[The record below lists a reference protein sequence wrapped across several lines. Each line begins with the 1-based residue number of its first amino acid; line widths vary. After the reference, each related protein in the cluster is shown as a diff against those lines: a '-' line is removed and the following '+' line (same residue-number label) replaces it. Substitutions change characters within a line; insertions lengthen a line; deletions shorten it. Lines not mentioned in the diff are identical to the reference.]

1 MRMDEYLRTVTE
13 QVRCSKIHDSIAE
26 ELKDHILD
34 QAEAF
39 EEEGTDHEQALELA
53 VREMGD
59 PVETGVAL
67 DRIHRPHMSVEMLVL
82 VSLIS
87 VLSLVFYGAM
97 LFLAGD
103 NSINGMEYWFH
114 QQVKYTVTGF
124 LLMLLV
130 CRIDYS
136 ILGKWSRQIAGG
148 ILLFILLSLV
158 TGVQVYGRI
167 YGLRVGPVMIPTFGM
182 IWLYV
187 PAYAAVLYTYR
198 GRSYKGLT
206 GLLIWTLLP
215 VFLVLRLPG
224 LNQAVMLLFICL
236 LLFSIA
242 VGKGWYQVSPRKM
255 LAAVWGMMILA
266 PAMMLGTGMLAEYQ
280 VKRLQAWLGYGEPS
294 YAAQTAYEC
303 LRTSR
308 LLGASGNH
316 VWQKLPGWNSEYILV
331 SLTSAY
337 GLLAAVTAVALLLLL
352 WVKMFHISSHQK
364 NQLGM
369 MVGYGCSM
377 VLLAQS
383 GLVLAM
389 NLGLLPSAAIT
400 IPFFSAGGSNMVS
413 SYILTGMVLS
423 IYRYKDILPGNPVKR
438 MHPASAE

>member
-13 QVRCSKIHDSIAE
+13 QVRCSKMHDSIAE

-97 LFLAGD
+97 RFLAGD

-124 LLMLLV
+124 ILMLVVYRL
-130 CRIDYS
+130 DYS
-136 ILGKWSRQIAGG
+136 VLGKWGRQIAAG

-158 TGVQVYGRI
+158 MGVQVYGRI
-167 YGLRVGPVMIPTFGM
+167 YGLRVGPVMIPTSGM

-187 PAYAAVLYTYR
+187 PAYGSILYAYR
-198 GRSYKGLT
+198 GRGGKSLAGLAV
-206 GLLIWTLLP
+206 WTLLP

-224 LNQAVMLLFICL
+224 LNQAVLLLFICL

-242 VGKGWYQVSPRKM
+242 VRKGWYQVSPRKI
-255 LAAVWGMMILA
+255 LTAVWGLMILA
-266 PAMMLGTGMLAEYQ
+266 PAAILGTGMLAEYQ
-280 VKRLQAWLGYGEPS
+280 VKRLEAWLGYGEPG

-303 LRTSR
+303 LRASR
-308 LLGASGNH
+308 ILGASGNS

-331 SLTSAY
+331 SLASIY
-337 GLLAAVTAVALLLLL
+337 GLLAVAAAVALLLFLC
-352 WVKMFHISSHQK
+352 VKMFHISSRQK

-369 MVGYGCSM
+369 MVGYGCGM
-377 VLLAQS
+377 VLLAQT

-389 NLGLLPSAAIT
+389 NLGLLPSASIT

-413 SYILTGMVLS
+413 SYILTGLVLS

>member
-1 MRMDEYLRTVTE
+1 MRMDEYLKTVTE
-13 QVRCSKIHDSIAE
+13 QVRCSKIHDSITE

-67 DRIHRPHMSVEMLVL
+67 DRIHRPHLSVEMLVL

-87 VLSLVFYGAM
+87 VLSLAFYGAM
-97 LFLAGD
+97 RFLAGD

-124 LLMLLV
+124 ILMLVVYQL
-130 CRIDYS
+130 DYS
-136 ILGKWSRQIAGG
+136 ALGKWGRQIAAG
-148 ILLFILLSLV
+148 ILVFILLSLV
-158 TGVQVYGRI
+158 AGVQVYGRI
-167 YGLRVGPVMIPTFGM
+167 YGLQVGPVMIPTFGT

-187 PAYAAVLYTYR
+187 PAYGSILYAYR
-198 GRSYKGLT
+198 GRGGKGLA
-206 GLLIWTLLP
+206 GLAVWTLLP

-224 LNQAVMLLFICL
+224 VNQAILLLMALL
-236 LLFSIA
+236 LLFSIV
-242 VGKGWYQVSPRKM
+242 VGRGWYQVNKRR
-255 LAAVWGMMILA
+255 LLTVVWGIFLLV
-266 PAMMLGTGMLAEYQ
+266 PAAAIGSGMLAEYQ
-280 VKRLQAWLGYGEPS
+280 IERLKAWLGQSEQN
-294 YAAQTAYEC
+294 YAVQMAGKC

-308 LLGASGNH
+308 MIGSSGEI

-331 SLTSAY
+331 SLASIY
-337 GLLAAVTAVALLLLL
+337 GRLAVAAAVALLLLL
-352 WVKMFHISSHQK
+352 CVKMFHISSHQK

-369 MVGYGCSM
+369 IIGYGCGM
-377 VLLAQS
+377 VLLLQA
-383 GLVLAM
+383 VTVIAT
-389 NLGLLPSAAIT
+389 NLGLLPVSSMT

-413 SYILTGMVLS
+413 SYILTGLVLS

>member
-13 QVRCSKIHDSIAE
+13 QVRCSRMHDSIAE

-67 DRIHRPHMSVEMLVL
+67 DRIHRPHMSMEMLVL

-87 VLSLVFYGAM
+87 VLSLVFYGSM
-97 LFLAGD
+97 
-103 NSINGMEYWFH
+103 
-114 QQVKYTVTGF
+114 TGF

-136 ILGKWSRQIAGG
+136 VLGKWSRQIAGG

-389 NLGLLPSAAIT
+389 NLGLLPSASIT

-413 SYILTGMVLS
+413 SYILTGLVLS

-438 MHPASAE
+438 MHSASAE

>member
-124 LLMLLV
+124 LLMILV

-136 ILGKWSRQIAGG
+136 VLGKWSRQIAGG

-206 GLLIWTLLP
+206 GLMIWTLLP

-242 VGKGWYQVSPRKM
+242 VGKGWYQVSPRKNAGSCM
-255 LAAVWGMMILA
+255 GNDDTGSGDDARNGNACRISGKEI
-266 PAMMLGTGMLAEYQ
+266 TGM
-280 VKRLQAWLGYGEPS
+280 AWI
-294 YAAQTAYEC
+294 
-303 LRTSR
+303 
-308 LLGASGNH
+308 
-316 VWQKLPGWNSEYILV
+316 W
-331 SLTSAY
+331 
-337 GLLAAVTAVALLLLL
+337 
-352 WVKMFHISSHQK
+352 
-364 NQLGM
+364 
-369 MVGYGCSM
+369 
-377 VLLAQS
+377 
-383 GLVLAM
+383 
-389 NLGLLPSAAIT
+389 
-400 IPFFSAGGSNMVS
+400 
-413 SYILTGMVLS
+413 
-423 IYRYKDILPGNPVKR
+423 
-438 MHPASAE
+438 

>member
-1 MRMDEYLRTVTE
+1 
-13 QVRCSKIHDSIAE
+13 
-26 ELKDHILD
+26 
-34 QAEAF
+34 
-39 EEEGTDHEQALELA
+39 
-53 VREMGD
+53 
-59 PVETGVAL
+59 
-67 DRIHRPHMSVEMLVL
+67 MSVEMLVL

-97 LFLAGD
+97 RFLAGD

-114 QQVKYTVTGF
+114 QQVKYTVIGF

-187 PAYAAVLYTYR
+187 PVYAAVLYTYR

-236 LLFSIA
+236 LSGQSEENAGSCMGNDDTGSGDDARNGNACRIS
-242 VGKGWYQVSPRKM
+242 GKE
-255 LAAVWGMMILA
+255 I
-266 PAMMLGTGMLAEYQ
+266 
-280 VKRLQAWLGYGEPS
+280 
-294 YAAQTAYEC
+294 
-303 LRTSR
+303 
-308 LLGASGNH
+308 
-316 VWQKLPGWNSEYILV
+316 
-331 SLTSAY
+331 
-337 GLLAAVTAVALLLLL
+337 
-352 WVKMFHISSHQK
+352 
-364 NQLGM
+364 
-369 MVGYGCSM
+369 
-377 VLLAQS
+377 
-383 GLVLAM
+383 
-389 NLGLLPSAAIT
+389 
-400 IPFFSAGGSNMVS
+400 
-413 SYILTGMVLS
+413 TGMVW
-423 IYRYKDILPGNPVKR
+423 IW
-438 MHPASAE
+438 